1 MKKVVFIL
9 ALVALVIGSV
19 YAGSVVAA
27 PNKPP
32 STVPQMQSYQDVVTS
47 HTNETVWRS
56 TDWYT
61 GPFATAHFSVTIY
74 ATGVTAPEY
83 IGVGMHWGNTSHSWS
98 ISSYEEITT
107 DGVYTYE
114 FDAGVCSIDTHGIS
128 EGGSITL
135 AYAVTIT
142 YVKQL

>member
-47 HTNETVWRS
+47 QANENVWWS

-61 GPFATAHFSVTIY
+61 GPFNTAHFSVTIR
-74 ATGVTAPEY
+74 ATGVTDAEY
-83 IGVGMHWGNTSHSWS
+83 ISVGMHWGNTSHNWS
-98 ISSYEEITT
+98 VSSYETIST

-128 EGGSITL
+128 GGGSITL

-142 YVKQL
+142 YVKQP

>member
-9 ALVALVIGSV
+9 ALVALVIGSA
-19 YAGSVVAA
+19 YAGTVVAA
-27 PNKPP
+27 PKA
-32 STVPQMQSYQDVVTS
+32 STVPQVESYQDVVS
-47 HTNETVWRS
+47 SQANETIWRS

-83 IGVGMHWGNTSHSWS
+83 IGVGMHWGNTSHSRS
-98 ISSYEEITT
+98 VSSYEDITA

-142 YVKQL
+142 YVKQP